1 MLVNNPARPLPS
13 DPMAYAFLETEGSS
27 SVRLL
32 TNTYRDKAEIMP
44 EFHRYISLLN
54 ASVKVMVDLRRLLGH
69 PQESPVE
76 TKTSLFSLGSSKINK
91 NNAT

>member
-13 DPMAYAFLETEGSS
+13 EPMAYAFLETEGS

-32 TNTYRDKAEIMP
+32 TNTYRDKAVIMP
-44 EFHRYISLLN
+44 AFHRYISLLN

-76 TKTSLFSLGSSKINK
+76 TKTSLFSLESNK
-91 NNAT
+91 KKRDVVV